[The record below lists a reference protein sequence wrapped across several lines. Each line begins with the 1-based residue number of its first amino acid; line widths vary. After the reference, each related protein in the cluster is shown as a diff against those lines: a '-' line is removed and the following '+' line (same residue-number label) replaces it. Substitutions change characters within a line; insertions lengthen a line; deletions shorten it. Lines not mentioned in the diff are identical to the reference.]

1 MDGGDGSLQH
11 DLSSGKVNGHDV
23 LLDLRT
29 WCSHT
34 PGKGRSQAR
43 VPLLRCRSSDSVR
56 QSVVVRELINFSG
69 IPGAYSIQ
77 FQFPDEE
84 GDLAYIAA
92 CAVFG

>member
-1 MDGGDGSLQH
+1 MFLTLQVLGCVLSSGNRNQATRQRGGGSLQH

-43 VPLLRCRSSDSVR
+43 VPLPQFRFCSPISRRS
-56 QSVVVRELINFSG
+56 
-69 IPGAYSIQ
+69 
-77 FQFPDEE
+77 
-84 GDLAYIAA
+84 
-92 CAVFG
+92 